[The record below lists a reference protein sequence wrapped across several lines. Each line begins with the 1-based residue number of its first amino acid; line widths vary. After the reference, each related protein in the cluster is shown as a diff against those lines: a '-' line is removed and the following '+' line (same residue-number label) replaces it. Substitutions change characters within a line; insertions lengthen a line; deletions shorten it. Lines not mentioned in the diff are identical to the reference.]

1 MIECIVS
8 AGIVAW
14 GNLSYKCILLFEEV
28 RVKKI
33 ISSLLGA
40 FLLTFAPTVS
50 WAQDPA
56 PASAAAQVT
65 DGSYKLG
72 PADKVRIIVFNEETL
87 SGEFS
92 VNDSGSLSLP
102 LIGEVPAVGRVASEV
117 VKDIEARLADGYLR
131 EPHVSLDVLTYRPF
145 YILGEVTKPGTYP
158 YSNGLTAMNAVATAE
173 GYTYR
178 ANKRKV
184 MIKRA
189 GESEEHVYPLT
200 PDLKIYPGDT
210 VRVVERYF

>member
-1 MIECIVS
+1 MP
-8 AGIVAW
+8 
-14 GNLSYKCILLFEEV
+14 NL
-28 RVKKI
+28 
-33 ISSLLGA
+33 
-40 FLLTFAPTVS
+40 S
-50 WAQDPA
+50 WAQEPA
-56 PASAAAQVT
+56 PAGAGAQVA